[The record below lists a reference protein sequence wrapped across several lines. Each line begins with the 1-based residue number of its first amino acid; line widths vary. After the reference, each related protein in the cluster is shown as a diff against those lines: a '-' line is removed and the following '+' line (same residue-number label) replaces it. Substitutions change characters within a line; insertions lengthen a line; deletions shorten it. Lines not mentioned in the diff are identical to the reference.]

1 MAQHQRGK
9 SNDLACRLAWRNAR
23 NADAAL
29 STVLANMGQEP
40 GRAWHEPAD
49 AADEV
54 RSGTHRLAHNQ
65 LRLLT
70 ARQGPLQTAA
80 AALAT

>member
-1 MAQHQRGK
+1 MAQYQRGK
-9 SNDLACRLAWRNAR
+9 SNDLACRLAQRNAH

-29 STVLANMGQEP
+29 STVLANIGQEP
-40 GRAWHEPAD
+40 GRARHEPAD
-49 AADEV
+49 TANEM

-65 LRLLT
+65 LGLLT
-70 ARQGPLQTAA
+70 ARQGPLQAAA